1 MKIYRYLLDVVKKK
15 GAGYLVLVDP
25 DTRRGDDL
33 AIFVDRLNGSGV
45 DAVLVGGSLL
55 VDSSFQE
62 CVRIVKAHS
71 DIPVIIFP
79 GSVKQVS
86 GDADAILFISLISG
100 RNPYYLFGEH
110 VIAAPMIKRLGLEV
124 ISTGYMLVE
133 SGRMTTAEY
142 ISNTKPLPSDKPE
155 IAMVHALAA
164 QYMGM
169 KMVYLEA
176 GSGADRS
183 VPEEMI
189 KSVKSY
195 IDIPV
200 IVGGGIRTPEDAR
213 KKVMA
218 GADFVVTGN
227 ILNDNDNIDLI
238 REFAE
243 AVHFKKRG

>member
-25 DTRRGDDL
+25 DTRKGDEL
-33 AIFVDRLNGSGV
+33 AIFIDRINGSGV
-45 DAVLVGGSLL
+45 DAILVGGSLL
-55 VDSSFQE
+55 VDSSFEE
-62 CVRIVKAHS
+62 CVKIVKEHS

-79 GSVKQVS
+79 GSVRQVS
-86 GDADAILFISLISG
+86 SHADAILFISLISG

-110 VIAAPMIKRLGLEV
+110 VIAAPMIKRLGLEA

-133 SGRMTTAEY
+133 SGKMTTAEY
-142 ISNTKPLPSDKPE
+142 ISNTKPLPSNKPE
-155 IAMVHALAA
+155 IAMAHALAA

-189 KSVKSY
+189 RSVKNY

-200 IVGGGIRTPEDAR
+200 IVGGGIRRPEDAR
-213 KKVMA
+213 KKVEA

-227 ILNDNDNIDLI
+227 ILDNNDNIDLV
-238 REFAE
+238 REFAD
-243 AVHFKKRG
+243 AVHFRKER